1 MNTFKFENVIE
12 APMSE
17 VWNILQDP
25 ASVISEWNAK
35 IEKISNE
42 EWKEIESNDLY
53 NTMHATFNENSVHI
67 TSINSKYPS
76 ESIDI
81 LLSLEKIDDASTK
94 IKVHYN
100 VKTGALFN
108 KISLGLFGDKIAH
121 HVDNVIVK
129 NIKKK
134 LK

>member
-1 MNTFKFENVIE
+1 MNTFEFENVIE
-12 APMSE
+12 ASMSE
-17 VWNILQDP
+17 VWSILQDP
-25 ASVISEWNAK
+25 APVISEWNAK

-42 EWKEIESNDLY
+42 EWKELESDDIY
-53 NTMHATFNENSVHI
+53 NTIHATFNENSVHI
-67 TSINSKYPS
+67 TSVNSKYPS
-76 ESIDI
+76 ESVEI
-81 LLSLEKIDDASTK
+81 LLSLEKIDDTSTK
-94 IKVHYN
+94 IKVHYH

>member
-1 MNTFKFENVIE
+1 MNTFKFENVME
-12 APMSE
+12 APIRE
-17 VWNILQDP
+17 VWDILQDP

-35 IEKISNE
+35 IEKISNA
-42 EWKEIESNDLY
+42 EWKEIESNDIY
-53 NTMHATFNENSVHI
+53 NTMHATFNESSVHI
-67 TSINSKYPS
+67 VSVNSKYPS
-76 ESIDI
+76 ESVEI
-81 LLSLEKIDDASTK
+81 LLMLEKIDESSTK
-94 IKVHYN
+94 IKVQYD